1 MHIIMKKK
9 WSEKTQEWTGMTE
22 DVEISE
28 IEDPIFLQADL
39 LFTSTGVVV
48 SAPEVTT
55 FMREKEI
62 LMWI

>member
-39 LFTSTGVVV
+39 LFTSKQ
-48 SAPEVTT
+48 APQQ
-55 FMREKEI
+55 
-62 LMWI
+62 